1 MNGAGLATS
10 WRTALGLTL
19 GVAATLLMGFL
30 LALGDVGQLR
40 LTGSPDGSPAG
51 VEANETPRS
60 LIALLLA
67 ATPLP
72 VLAGPF
78 LPSPTPPCTPPAG
91 WALYVVQPG
100 DTLAGLAAQ
109 AGLTV
114 AELQAANCLAGGPLL
129 LGQPLFLPVAAVV
142 CGPPADWVL
151 VQIHPGDT
159 LSGLA
164 ARYGTTVEAIMLAN
178 CLVSQTLTAGN
189 RLYLPGGVLLLPPT
203 RPRPTATR
211 PVFPTPTRR
220 PTLTPSPT
228 ASTATPAL
236 TASPTLTA
244 TATSTATLAL
254 TPSPTATA
262 TPPLTATV
270 PVSVTAT
277 VTATPVASV
286 TPTATPPGPSETP
299 TPPAPTPVDT
309 PSPTSTPPATS
320 TPPPTPTATAVPPSP
335 TPPPS
340 TPPSSTPPPSPTPV
354 PPPPPTPTE
363 AVP

>member
-19 GVAATLLMGFL
+19 GVVATLLMGLL
-30 LALGDVGQLR
+30 LALGDVGQMR
-40 LTGSPDGSPAG
+40 LTGSPAGEPAG
-51 VEANETPRS
+51 VAADETPRS

-78 LPSPTPPCTPPAG
+78 FPSPTPCTPPAG
-91 WALYVVQPG
+91 WTLYVVQPG
-100 DTLAGLAAQ
+100 DSLAGLAAQ

-114 AELQAANCLAGGPLL
+114 AELQAANCLAGGRLL
-129 LGQPLFLPVAAVV
+129 VGQALFLPVAAVV

-151 VQIHPGDT
+151 VEIRPGDT

-164 ARYGTTVEAIMLAN
+164 GRYGTTVEAIMLAN
-178 CLVSQTLTAGN
+178 CLVSQALTAGS
-189 RLYLPGGVLLLPPT
+189 RLYLPGGVVLLPPT

-211 PVFPTPTRR
+211 PGFPTPTRR

-228 ASTATPAL
+228 ASTATPTL
-236 TASPTLTA
+236 TASPTLTV

-262 TPPLTATV
+262 TPPLSATV

-277 VTATPVASV
+277 VTVMPVATV
-286 TPTATPPGPSETP
+286 TPTATPTGPPVTP
-299 TPPAPTPVDT
+299 TPTPTPGET
-309 PSPTSTPPATS
+309 PSPTNTPLPTN

-335 TPPPS
+335 TAL
-340 TPPSSTPPPSPTPV
+340 PSPTPV
-354 PPPPPTPTE
+354 LPPPPTPTE
-363 AVP
+363 PVP